1 MRMLFWMIG
10 YGVAL
15 LIEVAVF
22 SNFAPLA
29 GLPLHYAVFLTAIIL
44 LPFREGFWFAGVA
57 GLFRDLIAPA
67 HSASHLLFAF
77 LFFAL
82 VRAFLGIAAW
92 DEPLRKITAFAVG
105 VAFTPLALWGAFVAT
120 RALGLGAGVPAN
132 VLGPIEP
139 ASLLF
144 VGFWFLCFIVVSLR
158 AARRERQ
165 NALGY
170 L

>member
-1 MRMLFWMIG
+1 MRMLFWVVG
-10 YGVAL
+10 YAGAL
-15 LIEVAVF
+15 LVELAVF
-22 SNFAPLA
+22 SNFVSLA
-29 GLPLHYAVFLTAIIL
+29 GLPVSYAVFLTAVVL

-57 GLFRDLIAPA
+57 GLFRDLVAPA

-77 LFFAL
+77 LLFAL

-105 VAFTPLALWGAFVAT
+105 AALTPLAAGGALVAT
-120 RALGLGAGVPAN
+120 RALGLGAGVPAHA
-132 VLGPIEP
+132 LGPIEP

-144 VGFWFLCFIVVSLR
+144 VGFWFLSFIAVSLR
-158 AARRERQ
+158 AARRERR
-165 NALGY
+165 NALGH